1 MVLIENHLVQ
11 LSEVRQAEGG
21 GGAGGGTV
29 CWHRCTLCLH
39 ELTAAVTQTEVVIVI
54 CSVTQMEPA
63 IQM

>member
-11 LSEVRQAEGG
+11 LSEVRQAEG
-21 GGAGGGTV
+21 GGGTV

>member
-11 LSEVRQAEGG
+11 LSEVRQAGG
-21 GGAGGGTV
+21 GGGTV

-39 ELTAAVTQTEVVIVI
+39 ELTAAAVTQTEVVIVI